1 MEVMLLI
8 RDFHEKDLKQVTSL
22 IADTFNRNYNPQ
34 FYMSILERWP
44 SGFLIV
50 EEEHGLLGVL
60 AAVISAPK
68 EARILLMAVRP
79 RYRNRGIGTGLLSEF
94 ISRCV
99 ALDLKAVN
107 LEVRISNEKAIRFY
121 DTKGFN
127 IISLLPNYYEDGEAG
142 YLMRKVL

>member
-1 MEVMLLI
+1 MEAMLLI
-8 RDFHEKDLKQVTSL
+8 RDFHTKDLKPVTAL
-22 IADTFNRNYNPQ
+22 IADTFDRNYNPE
-34 FYMSILERWP
+34 FYLSILERMP
-44 SGFLIV
+44 NGFLIV
-50 EEEHGLLGVL
+50 EDEHGMVGVL

-79 RYRNRGIGTGLLSEF
+79 IYRNRGIGTMLLNEF

-99 ALDLKAVN
+99 SMDLKAVN

>member
-1 MEVMLLI
+1 MLLI
-8 RDFHEKDLKQVTSL
+8 RDFLPKDLQQVTAL
-22 IADTFNRNYNPQ
+22 IADTFNRNYNPE
-34 FYMSILERWP
+34 FYLSILERWP
-44 SGFLIV
+44 SGFLVV
-50 EEEHGLLGVL
+50 EDERGLVGVL

-79 RYRNRGIGTGLLSEF
+79 IYRKRGIGTMLLSEF

-99 ALDLKAVN
+99 TLDLKAVS

-121 DTKGFN
+121 DAKGFN

-142 YLMRKVL
+142 YLMKRVL

>member
-1 MEVMLLI
+1 MLLI
-8 RDFHEKDLKQVTSL
+8 RDFHSKDLSQVTEL
-22 IADTFNRNYNPQ
+22 IADTFNRNYNPG
-34 FYMSILERWP
+34 FYFSLRERWK
-44 SGFLIV
+44 SGFLV
-50 EEEHGLLGVL
+50 AADEGGVVGVL
-60 AAVISAPK
+60 VAVISAPK

-79 RYRNRGIGTGLLSEF
+79 IYRNRDIGTMLLNEF

-99 ALDLKAVN
+99 RLDLKAVN

-127 IISLLPNYYEDGEAG
+127 FISLLPSYYEDGEAG